1 MLQLVQQMIKL
12 TERQK
17 KILGFITENTIT
29 GVSPILEFI
38 NKNDIEITRFSI
50 IRDLNTLIEN
60 NLVEK
65 VGGGRSVKYKQ
76 KENNSLHKYIDIDD
90 YFKKHQDE
98 RYLISKNFEFNVFEK
113 INNLFN
119 KEQLEKIDSLNAKF
133 EENIEK
139 ISPTIKKLEMERFII
154 ELSWKSSQIEGN
166 TYSLLDTEYLIKNKI
181 EAEGHKKEEAIMIL
195 NHKVTLDFI
204 NNNTSYFKIISIKKI
219 EELHKLI
226 TDRLGVNHG
235 IRKSPVGITGTNYQ
249 PLDNEYQIREAID
262 KMIEIINEEK
272 HPIIK
277 AFLSLAL
284 ISYIQPFEDGNKRT
298 ARILANAILIA
309 NDFCPLSYRSIKEI
323 DYKKAI
329 LVFYESHNL
338 DPLKRMFMEQFE
350 FAIKNYF
357 RK

>member
-1 MLQLVQQMIKL
+1 MIKL
-12 TERQK
+12 TGRQK
-17 KILGFITENTIT
+17 KILGFITENTTT

-38 NKNDIEITRFSI
+38 NKNDVEITRFSI
-50 IRDLNTLIEN
+50 IRDLNILIEN
-60 NLVEK
+60 NLIEK

-76 KENNSLHKYIDIDD
+76 KENDSLHKYIDMDD
-90 YFKKHQDE
+90 YFQKHQDE
-98 RYLISKNFEFNVFEK
+98 RNLISKNFAFNVFDK
-113 INNLFN
+113 INNLFT
-119 KEQLEKIDSLNAKF
+119 KEQLIKIDSLNTKF
-133 EENIEK
+133 EENIKK

-166 TYSLLDTEYLIKNKI
+166 TYSLLDTEYLIKNRT

-195 NHKVTLDFI
+195 NHKVALDFI
-204 NNNTSYFKIISIKKI
+204 NNNTSYLKIISIKKI

-226 TDRLGVNHG
+226 TEGLGVNHG
-235 IRKSPVGITGTNYQ
+235 IRKSPVGITGTNYL

-262 KMIEIINEEK
+262 KMIEVINKEQ

-309 NDFCPLSYRSIKEI
+309 NGFCPLSYRSVKEI

-338 DPLKRMFMEQFE
+338 DPIKRIFLEQFE

>member
-17 KILGFITENTIT
+17 KILGFITENTQI
-29 GVSPILEFI
+29 GISEILEFI
-38 NKNDIEITRFSI
+38 NKNELEITRFSI
-50 IRDLNTLIEN
+50 IRDLNILIEN
-60 NLVEK
+60 NLVKK
-65 VGGGRSVKYKQ
+65 VGGGRSTKYTP
-76 KENNSLHKYIDIDD
+76 KENDTLHKYIDIDD
-90 YFKKHQDE
+90 YFKKPQDE
-98 RYLISKNFEFNVFEK
+98 RVLISKNFEFNIFEK
-113 INNLFN
+113 INNLFT
-119 KEQLEKIDSLNAKF
+119 KEQLEKINVLNNKF
-133 EENIEK
+133 RENINK

-195 NHKVTLDFI
+195 NHKITLDFI
-204 NNNTSYFKIISIKKI
+204 NKNTSYFKSISIKKI

-226 TDRLGVNHG
+226 TEGLGVNHG
-235 IRKSPVGITGTNYQ
+235 IRKSPVGITGTNYI
-249 PLDNEYQIREAID
+249 PLDNEYQIKEAIK
-262 KMIEIINEEK
+262 KMTERINKEVD
-272 HPIIK
+272 PIIK
-277 AFLSLAL
+277 AFLSLSI

-298 ARILANAILIA
+298 ARLLANAILIA
-309 NDFCPLSYRSIKEI
+309 HNYCPLSYRSVKEV

-338 DPLKRMFMEQFE
+338 DPLKRMFVEQFE

>member
-12 TERQK
+12 RERQK

-38 NKNDIEITRFSI
+38 NKNDVEITRFSI
-50 IRDLNTLIEN
+50 IRDLNILIEN

-65 VGGGRSVKYKQ
+65 VGGGRSVRYKQ
-76 KENNSLHKYIDIDD
+76 KEDNSLHKYIDIDD

-98 RYLISKNFEFNVFEK
+98 RNLISKNFEFNVFEK
-113 INNLFN
+113 IKNLFTN
-119 KEQLEKIDSLNAKF
+119 EQLEKIDSLNYKF
-133 EENIEK
+133 EENIKK

-166 TYSLLDTEYLIKNKI
+166 TYSLLDTEYLIKNRI

-195 NHKVTLDFI
+195 NHKVALDFI
-204 NNNTSYFKIISIKKI
+204 NNNTSYFKIVSIKKI

-226 TDRLGVNHG
+226 TEGLGVNYG
-235 IRKSPVGITGTNYQ
+235 IRKSPVGITGTNYL

-262 KMIEIINEEK
+262 KMMEVINEEK

-309 NDFCPLSYRSIKEI
+309 NNFCPLSYRSVKEI

-338 DPLKRMFMEQFE
+338 DPLKRMFIEQFE

>member
-1 MLQLVQQMIKL
+1 MIKL

-17 KILGFITENTIT
+17 KILGFITENTQI
-29 GVSPILEFI
+29 GISEILEFI
-38 NKNDIEITRFSI
+38 NKNELEITRFSI
-50 IRDLNTLIEN
+50 IRDLNILIEN
-60 NLVEK
+60 NLVKK
-65 VGGGRSVKYKQ
+65 VGGGRSTKYTP
-76 KENNSLHKYIDIDD
+76 KENDTLHKYIDIDD
-90 YFKKHQDE
+90 YFKKPQDE
-98 RYLISKNFEFNVFEK
+98 RVLISKNFEFNIFEK
-113 INNLFN
+113 INNLFT
-119 KEQLEKIDSLNAKF
+119 KEQLEKINVLNNKF
-133 EENIEK
+133 RENINK

-195 NHKVTLDFI
+195 NHKITLDFI
-204 NNNTSYFKIISIKKI
+204 NKNTSYFKSISIKKI

-226 TDRLGVNHG
+226 TEGLGVNHG
-235 IRKSPVGITGTNYQ
+235 IRKSPVGITGTNYI
-249 PLDNEYQIREAID
+249 PLDNEYQIKEAIK
-262 KMIEIINEEK
+262 KMTERINKEVD
-272 HPIIK
+272 PIIK
-277 AFLSLAL
+277 AFLSLSI

-298 ARILANAILIA
+298 ARLLANAILIA
-309 NDFCPLSYRSIKEI
+309 HNYCPLSYRSVKEV

-338 DPLKRMFMEQFE
+338 DPLKRMFVEQFE